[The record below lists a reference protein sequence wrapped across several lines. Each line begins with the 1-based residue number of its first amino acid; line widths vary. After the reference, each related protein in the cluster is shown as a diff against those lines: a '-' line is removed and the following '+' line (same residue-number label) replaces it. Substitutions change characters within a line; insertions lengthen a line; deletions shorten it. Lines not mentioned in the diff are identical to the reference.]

1 MAVGTLSISLL
12 MLINAQIADPPHVC
26 SGDYVYKAK
35 ADEVSFGVRVRSDPD
50 VFEVLF
56 ADYGNI
62 ESTQI
67 DWRDGSLVAIDKED
81 KSSVVLVC
89 SKESTTLVLP
99 SDEYTPA
106 RTFLL
111 RRVEGSLWEVGKR
124 EGWLEPGE

>member
-1 MAVGTLSISLL
+1 MVQISLL
-12 MLINAQIADPPHVC
+12 MLLAVQTTTLPHVC
-26 SGDYVYKAK
+26 MGDYIYKAN
-35 ADEVSFGVRVRSDPD
+35 ADEVSLGVRVRAAPD

-62 ESTQI
+62 ESTQVE
-67 DWRDGSLVAIDKED
+67 WRDDSLVAIDKED

-89 SKESTTLVLP
+89 SKEAATLVLP
-99 SDEYTPA
+99 ASEYTSA
-106 RTFLL
+106 RTYPL